1 MCGSLLTC
9 HISTPIVQAALQ
21 QFYEVVP
28 NTTAQ
33 NFSHSPTH
41 LLGYFDVTQVMRWV
55 RYFTISLLLSTHFLW
70 SLSALAEMF

>member
-1 MCGSLLTC
+1 MDIIFLLRMEWLIKKKKGINMCGSLLTC
-9 HISTPIVQAALQ
+9 HISTPIFQAALQ

-41 LLGYFDVTQVMRWV
+41 LLGYFDVT
-55 RYFTISLLLSTHFLW
+55 
-70 SLSALAEMF
+70 